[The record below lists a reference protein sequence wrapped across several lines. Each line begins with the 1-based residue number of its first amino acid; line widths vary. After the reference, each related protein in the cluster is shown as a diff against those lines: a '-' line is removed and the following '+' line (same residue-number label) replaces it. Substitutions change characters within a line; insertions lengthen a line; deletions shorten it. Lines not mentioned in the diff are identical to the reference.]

1 MQFTS
6 RAPAKPGPGLQY
18 ELTATTAGDKTNH
31 GEDTMKDE
39 LVCPRERS
47 LSAITLVLGLI
58 VWVLLILGTVGLA
71 LVYLLLG
78 FVFYLFA
85 QSALISWLRGN
96 GVLLSMQQLPD
107 LRAKF
112 DAGCDKLGIEERPEA
127 YVLQG
132 GGVLNAFAT
141 RFLGRHYIVLLS
153 DIVDAMDANPDGV
166 NFYFGHELGHVRM
179 RHFTGRLLRAPVLW
193 LPLLGAAY
201 SRAKETTC
209 DRHGRACCA
218 SPESAARAL
227 VALAAGAQRWKQVD
241 LPAYAG
247 QAALGKGFWMSFHE
261 LIGGYPWL
269 TKRVARV
276 LDQDAAVLGRNPF
289 AYLFA
294 LFVPYAGRAGG
305 GAGGVIVVAAVIGIL
320 AAVALPAY
328 KDYTVRARL
337 SAAYIVS
344 APARQ
349 ALADYFAEHK
359 QGPDSL
365 AEVGLSP
372 TLPDGTKLS
381 LDAEHLVLTVATPE
395 GELTFVP
402 QPREDG
408 KLGWRCLAGEA
419 TRPAQLP
426 ALCRDGAAEVSK

>member
-1 MQFTS
+1 
-6 RAPAKPGPGLQY
+6 
-18 ELTATTAGDKTNH
+18 
-31 GEDTMKDE
+31 MKDE
-39 LVCPRERS
+39 LVCPRESS
-47 LSAITLVLGLI
+47 LGAITLVLGLI
-58 VWVLLILGTVGLA
+58 AWMLILLGTVGLV
-71 LVYLLLG
+71 LIYLLFG
-78 FVFYLFA
+78 FLFYLFA
-85 QSALISWLRGN
+85 QSAVIAWLRGN

-107 LRAKF
+107 LRARF
-112 DAGCDKLGIEERPEA
+112 DACCDKIGMADDKPEA

-141 RFLGRHYIVLLS
+141 RFLGRHHVVLLS
-153 DIVDAMDANPDGV
+153 DIVDAMDAHPNGI

-179 RHFTGRLLRAPVLW
+179 RHLSGRLLRAPVLW

-209 DRHGRACCA
+209 DRHGRACCE

-247 QAALGKGFWMSFHE
+247 QAALSKGFWMSFHE
-261 LIGGYPWL
+261 LIGPYPWL

-276 LDQDAAVLGRNPF
+276 LDAEAVIPGRNPF

-328 KDYTVRARL
+328 KDYTTRAKL
-337 SAAYIVS
+337 ASAYVVS
-344 APARQ
+344 GPARQ
-349 ALADYFAEHK
+349 KVADYFEEHK
-359 QGPDSL
+359 QPPANL
-365 AEVGLSP
+365 KEAGLSP
-372 TLPDGTKLS
+372 GLPGGATLS
-381 LDAEHLVLTVATPE
+381 LDAQSMVLTVETPE
-395 GELTFVP
+395 GDLVFVP
-402 QPREDG
+402 QPGADG
-408 KLGWRCLAGEA
+408 RLAWRCMPGETTRVAAVPLACRGRAPAGEA
-419 TRPAQLP
+419 EDEPASAP
-426 ALCRDGAAEVSK
+426 K